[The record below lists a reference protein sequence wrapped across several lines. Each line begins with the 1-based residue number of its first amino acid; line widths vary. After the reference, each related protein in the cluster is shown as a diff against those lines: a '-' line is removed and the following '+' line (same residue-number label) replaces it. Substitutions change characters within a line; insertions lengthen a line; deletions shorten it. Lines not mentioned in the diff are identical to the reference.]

1 MESTDPRITK
11 NQERNDYAD
20 ERVPVAFR
28 TWSTSSI
35 FGVMFGVTTAMIFLS
50 WGGVLVMQF
59 GTIPLVIGMVV
70 STLFIGGCAI
80 VFSARASK
88 TGLGA
93 EMLSRSSGFGYLG
106 SIPVA
111 LIFALALIMYFAFE
125 GGIMVNAIHAYFTE
139 VPKWVIVLVVA
150 VLILPLTIYGM
161 KAMNVIMWVTLPIYI
176 VFMVITIVI
185 AFGHGGGTGVD
196 FWSFQPD
203 HVDTTAGPPILQ
215 ILAASLGYA
224 TQVALSADTGRLIT
238 PSKAIRGSFL
248 VGGLSQL
255 LIFMVCTLV
264 GAWLALQFQEADP
277 GLYLPAIMGIWG
289 VLFVVVTQLRI
300 NVVNIYASS
309 ISLTTI
315 GKRIS
320 GRAPNRS
327 FWVVIAIA
335 IGTIAMLTDLYGRIT
350 SVMAFAAIFLLA
362 WVMSVV
368 ADLVI
373 VRKILKIVPE
383 DDSPYAKGELPQF
396 NPVGLVSVGI
406 SVVVGVPLGL
416 GAAGA
421 FGVTLAPFVSGL
433 LPLIVVPVMAA
444 LTKGRTYRKADLVT
458 DQEKERA

>member
-1 MESTDPRITK
+1 MESADSRTTK

-50 WGGVLVMQF
+50 WGGVLVTQF
-59 GTIPLVIGMVV
+59 GTMPLVIGMVL
-70 STLFIGGCAI
+70 STVFIGGCAV
-80 VFSARASK
+80 VFSIRASK

-93 EMLSRSSGFGYLG
+93 EMLSRSSGFGHLG

-111 LIFALALIMYFAFE
+111 LIFALAMIMYFAFE
-125 GGIMVNAIHAYFTE
+125 GGIMVNAIHAQFTAA
-139 VPKWVIVLVVA
+139 PKWVIILVFA
-150 VLILPLTIYGM
+150 ALILPLTIYGM

-176 VFMVITIVI
+176 VFMIITIVI
-185 AFGHGGGTGVD
+185 AIGYGGSSGVD

-203 HVDTTAGPPILQ
+203 HVDTSAGPPVLQ

-224 TQVALSADTGRLIT
+224 TQVALSADTGRLID
-238 PSKAIRGSFL
+238 PSKAVRGSFL

-255 LIFMVCTLV
+255 LVFMVCTLL
-264 GAWLALQFQEADP
+264 GAWLALQFKEADP
-277 GLYLPAIMGIWG
+277 GIYLPAIMGIWG

-300 NVVNIYASS
+300 NVVNIYSSS

-320 GRAPNRS
+320 SRAPNRS
-327 FWVVIAIA
+327 FWVVVAIA
-335 IGTIAMLTDLYGRIT
+335 IGTIAMLTDLYSRIT

-362 WVMSVV
+362 WVMTIV
-368 ADLVI
+368 ADLLI
-373 VRKILKIVPE
+373 VRKILKIVP
-383 DDSPYAKGELPQF
+383 DDESPYRNGELPQF
-396 NPVGLVSVGI
+396 NPVGLTAVGV

-421 FGVTLAPFVSGL
+421 VGVTLAPFVAGV
-433 LPLIVVPVMAA
+433 LPLIVVPVAAA
-444 LTKGRTYRKADLVT
+444 LTRGRTYRNDERNETKE
-458 DQEKERA
+458 QEVA